1 MVKTGEQM
9 VGMLGEKIE
18 GHRKKEVR
26 RKACDFTTAGVL
38 WCPKPRAE
46 TTEEQM
52 GV

>member
-9 VGMLGEKIE
+9 VGMLRGAQEE
-18 GHRKKEVR
+18 GGTEESR
-26 RKACDFTTAGVL
+26 DFTTAGVL